1 MKLQSLFIFR
11 YFFVGLVF
19 FLSFSQCAEEDSFSS
34 QGIVGA
40 DPYENTQNAR
50 IDAEITQNKIITSL
64 IGTVT
69 NSNGNA
75 MAGVEVSAGG
85 KTKMTNS
92 DGTFL
97 FEEVEINADF
107 VKVTANKT
115 GYFQA
120 IKTFTPTGSALNSV
134 NLMLVQ
140 KNDTKTF
147 SSTAGGN
154 IVFANGI
161 QIQFDANE
169 IVNQETGTPYTG
181 NVTIVSHY
189 YNPTASNFAE
199 SMPGNLNG
207 FDASNN
213 FVALDSYGMIAVEM
227 TDEAG
232 NKLNI
237 AKGQKVSIKIPKPTV
252 ENAPATIP
260 LWRLN
265 ETYGMWVEVGTASLV
280 GDYYVGEVDHF
291 SSYNLDVKFVDP
303 FRLKIQLRDEN
314 NKPLKGQKAFV
325 QVEGRVSK
333 LEVITDENGKFELYN
348 ADKNLKYIVSIPL
361 TCKTITETFGSYTD
375 LNAEVVNEK
384 LENIADSQAATYT
397 IKGELEACEGY
408 TPAAGDVV
416 LIKLEKDGTN
426 YSFTSKTDAQGK
438 FDISKLVCD
447 VDLTGIHSITVKVY
461 DLNSTASYTQTATV
475 NFIDGTADLTVNN
488 CEEKVTSESFP
499 DDFPIPFE
507 DENFE
512 QCVKSKL
519 DMTSNDV
526 ITYGDV
532 KNMTQLICDNNGIE
546 NIKGIGLFTKLTDLQ
561 ITKNKITNIPVEI
574 SNLTNLQKLNLNY
587 NLLTS
592 IPSTIGSLSR
602 LEILNCGSNRL
613 TSIPSEIGN
622 LANLQI
628 LDLSSNGFTTVPSF
642 IGNLINLEYLDFS
655 GNLLTSLPTTIGN
668 LIKLKS
674 IGLHENQL
682 TSLPIEIGNLTKL
695 QGLSLTQNKLINL
708 PSTIGNLINLE
719 QLILTY
725 NKLTTLPSTIGNLT
739 NLKYLNIDHNQLTI
753 LPSEIGNLVNLQELY
768 LVNSPLTSIPPTIGN
783 LTNLKTL
790 FLINNQLTV
799 LPPSIVNLTKLQRIS
814 FFGNL
819 NLIGSVKELGLCD
832 VPDIYISKTQLTND
846 CP

>member
-140 KNDTKTF
+140 KTDSKSF
-147 SSTAGGN
+147 SSSAGGN

-532 KNMTQLICDNNGIE
+532 KNMTSLNCE
-546 NIKGIGLFTKLTDLQ
+546 YKEIKKIDGIGYFK
-561 ITKNKITNIPVEI
+561 
-574 SNLTNLQKLNLNY
+574 NLQYLV
-587 NLLTS
+587 LT
-592 IPSTIGSLSR
+592 
-602 LEILNCGSNRL
+602 
-613 TSIPSEIGN
+613 
-622 LANLQI
+622 
-628 LDLSSNGFTTVPSF
+628 
-642 IGNLINLEYLDFS
+642 Y
-655 GNLLTSLPTTIGN
+655 
-668 LIKLKS
+668 
-674 IGLHENQL
+674 NQL
-682 TSLPIEIGNLTKL
+682 TSLPSSIG
-695 QGLSLTQNKLINL
+695 S
-708 PSTIGNLINLE
+708 
-719 QLILTY
+719 
-725 NKLTTLPSTIGNLT
+725 LT
-739 NLKYLNIDHNQLTI
+739 NLIYLPLDYNQLTD
-753 LPSEIGNLVNLQELY
+753 LPS
-768 LVNSPLTSIPPTIGN
+768 SIES
-783 LTNLKTL
+783 LTNLRSLSLSVNQFTSLPSSIGSLTNLQTL
-790 FLINNQLTV
+790 YVGNNQLTS
-799 LPPSIVNLTKLQRIS
+799 LPSSIESLTNLQDLYLYNNQLTSLPSS
-814 FFGNL
+814 
-819 NLIGSVKELGLCD
+819 IGSLTNLQNLDLYNNPTLTGSLKQLGLCD
-832 VPDIYISKTQLTND
+832 VSRVVIRDTQLTDD